1 MDDSG
6 AFVEKVFP
14 FLHVSRISV
23 EDLELR
29 MTGAFCMEQ
38 VEQFLVWSRGFLE
51 RFPDVNSLVIN
62 LEELE
67 HLDSAGALALMEL
80 GRVLKEG
87 GRRVYF
93 QGGEEKV
100 RTVLRLVSP
109 DYLAS
114 TPLKVESKRLFLLDR
129 VGEGVFRLLR
139 DAYDLLTFVGELLV
153 SLGKVVVSPREVRW
167 NDVLFYMKR
176 VGGDALPIVGLLSM
190 LVGVIMAFMSSLQLK
205 QFGANIYVAKLVGLA
220 IVKEL
225 GPMMTAIIVA
235 GRSGSAFAAE
245 IGTMRVNEE
254 TDALFTMGFEPVFFL
269 AIPKILASL
278 FVVPLLTL
286 YAMMFGILGGLLVGI
301 IGLKLTL
308 FTYLQQTMESIS
320 TFDVIASFIKAAVF
334 SLLIAGIGC
343 QRGFKVSGGA
353 EAVGA
358 ATTSAVVSAIF
369 LVVVTDSAF
378 AVLLHYVR

>member
-1 MDDSG
+1 MDKQNSLI
-6 AFVEKVFP
+6 EKPFP
-14 FLHVSRISV
+14 FLHILRASA
-23 EDLELR
+23 EDLEIRVIGSLG
-29 MTGAFCMEQ
+29 MDQ
-38 VEQFLVWSRGFLE
+38 VEQFLKWGMGFLE
-51 RFPDVNSLVIN
+51 RFPEVKTVVVDMV
-62 LEELE
+62 ELK
-67 HLDSAGALALMEL
+67 HLDTAGALALVEL
-80 GRVLKEG
+80 ERVLNERGK
-87 GRRVYF
+87 RVSF
-93 QGGEEKV
+93 RGGEEKV
-100 RTVLRLVSP
+100 RNVLSLVSP
-109 DYLAS
+109 NYLTAK
-114 TPLKVESKRLFLLDR
+114 PLKGENDRLFLLDR
-129 VGEGVFRLLR
+129 VGEGFLLLLK
-139 DAYDLLTFVGELLV
+139 DAYDILTFVGELLV
-153 SLGKVVVSPREVRW
+153 GLGRVITNPREVRW

-269 AIPKILASL
+269 AIPKVLASL
-278 FVVPLLTL
+278 FVVPLLAL
-286 YAMMFGILGGLLVGI
+286 YAMMFGILGGLVVGVV
-301 IGLKLTL
+301 GLELT
-308 FTYLQQTMESIS
+308 FYTYFQQTMESIT
-320 TFDVIASFIKAAVF
+320 TFDILASFVKSVVF

-343 QRGFKVSGGA
+343 QRGFKVQGGA

-369 LVVVTDSAF
+369 LVVVTDSSF